1 MIMRIPSFE
10 NDIVFSENYIS
21 VLHIQNGTL
30 FARII
35 GSINSLINGV
45 EELNEKIIFIDE
57 DEKIM
62 KASKD
67 IMLITD
73 IWNFDFNQKKIQSAL
88 FQKIEKI
95 YQQEYE
101 RLSDFQTHFQSL
113 QINAMDVWEDLPF
126 EFEYKDSIGVQEYL
140 KLLGLKIAMG
150 DRDSIFG
157 FIKNIKEFEA
167 MKLEGKKIGV
177 IGGGAVGLDVVEY
190 FGIAKLVVFT
200 NLKLYLSQKELEEVY
215 KYIMYK
221 KVMVLLLET
230 GDEKECVKNEKI
242 LFVDSD
248 YDEIMMYNN

>member
-10 NDIVFSENYIS
+10 NDIVFSENIS

-67 IMLITD
+67 IMLVAD

-113 QINAMDVWEDLPF
+113 QIKINSPQH
-126 EFEYKDSIGVQEYL
+126 I
-140 KLLGLKIAMG
+140 KIA
-150 DRDSIFG
+150 
-157 FIKNIKEFEA
+157 
-167 MKLEGKKIGV
+167 
-177 IGGGAVGLDVVEY
+177 
-190 FGIAKLVVFT
+190 LV
-200 NLKLYLSQKELEEVY
+200 
-215 KYIMYK
+215 
-221 KVMVLLLET
+221 
-230 GDEKECVKNEKI
+230 
-242 LFVDSD
+242 
-248 YDEIMMYNN
+248 

>member
-150 DRDSIFG
+150 DRDS
-157 FIKNIKEFEA
+157 
-167 MKLEGKKIGV
+167 KIIDIV
-177 IGGGAVGLDVVEY
+177 LMIIDVVEY

-221 KVMVLLLET
+221 KVMVLLLEI

>member
-1 MIMRIPSFE
+1 MIMKIFSLE
-10 NDIVFSENYIS
+10 NDITFTEEYIN
-21 VLHIQNGTL
+21 VLQIQDKKL
-30 FARII
+30 FTNV
-35 GSINSLINGV
+35 INSLNDNINNI
-45 EELNEKIIFIDE
+45 EDTKERIIILDNDIEIKIEKEVLLIIDVFNI
-57 DEKIM
+57 
-62 KASKD
+62 
-67 IMLITD
+67 
-73 IWNFDFNQKKIQSAL
+73 DFNQKKIQSAL

-101 RLSDFQTHFQSL
+101 RLSDFQTHFQIL

-126 EFEYKDSIGVQEYL
+126 EFEYKGSIGVQEYL

-150 DRDSIFG
+150 DRDS
-157 FIKNIKEFEA
+157 
-167 MKLEGKKIGV
+167 KIIDIV
-177 IGGGAVGLDVVEY
+177 LMIIDVVEY

>member
-45 EELNEKIIFIDE
+45 EELNEKIIFIGE

-67 IMLITD
+67 ITLITD

-150 DRDSIFG
+150 DRDS
-157 FIKNIKEFEA
+157 
-167 MKLEGKKIGV
+167 KIIDIV
-177 IGGGAVGLDVVEY
+177 LMIIDVVEY

-200 NLKLYLSQKELEEVY
+200 NLKLYLVSKRIGRGL
-215 KYIMYK
+215 
-221 KVMVLLLET
+221 
-230 GDEKECVKNEKI
+230 
-242 LFVDSD
+242 
-248 YDEIMMYNN
+248 

>member
-67 IMLITD
+67 IMLIFD

-88 FQKIEKI
+88 FQKIEKYI
-95 YQQEYE
+95 
-101 RLSDFQTHFQSL
+101 SKS
-113 QINAMDVWEDLPF
+113 
-126 EFEYKDSIGVQEYL
+126 
-140 KLLGLKIAMG
+140 
-150 DRDSIFG
+150 
-157 FIKNIKEFEA
+157 
-167 MKLEGKKIGV
+167 MKG
-177 IGGGAVGLDVVEY
+177 
-190 FGIAKLVVFT
+190 
-200 NLKLYLSQKELEEVY
+200 
-215 KYIMYK
+215 
-221 KVMVLLLET
+221 
-230 GDEKECVKNEKI
+230 
-242 LFVDSD
+242 
-248 YDEIMMYNN
+248 

>member
-1 MIMRIPSFE
+1 M
-10 NDIVFSENYIS
+10 
-21 VLHIQNGTL
+21 
-30 FARII
+30 
-35 GSINSLINGV
+35 
-45 EELNEKIIFIDE
+45 
-57 DEKIM
+57 
-62 KASKD
+62 
-67 IMLITD
+67 
-73 IWNFDFNQKKIQSAL
+73 
-88 FQKIEKI
+88 
-95 YQQEYE
+95 
-101 RLSDFQTHFQSL
+101 SDFQTHFQSL

-150 DRDSIFG
+150 DRDS
-157 FIKNIKEFEA
+157 
-167 MKLEGKKIGV
+167 KIIDIV
-177 IGGGAVGLDVVEY
+177 LMIIDVVEY

-230 GDEKECVKNEKI
+230 GDEKECVKKEKI